1 MKKVLKRILV
11 LIVALALLSSCF
23 VACDN
28 NNNDGSKP
36 SENPS
41 TPNEKPTDKVV
52 YTLHL
57 SADKTNVGRG
67 DKVIL
72 SAVLKAEGQEDIPSE
87 DTEFIIVSGADYAGI
102 IGNTLTVRSTAPDGA
117 KIEVQAKEGASTSN
131 TITITVSVPLN
142 SITISAETTK
152 PVAGQSVTITK
163 VLDPS
168 DATQPISW
176 TITEG
181 SDIATMDGDKLVV
194 SENASVG
201 DVIKL
206 KATFEDVESNE
217 LVLTVKSATDEI
229 KATKV
234 TISAEKYNLFEN
246 TSVILSAVT
255 EPAVI
260 TDDVAFYIVEG
271 EDYAEIIGNVLKIK
285 AGTPVGTTIKV
296 EASAGTTVSVNEL
309 TFKVIQEPK
318 PAQSITIDA
327 LNLTPLAGQTVTI
340 DYRINPSDTT
350 DVMSWVIIEGGDYA
364 EMSGN
369 ILVVKD
375 TAPDNA
381 VIKVKATVGNVESDV
396 LTFTVKPKQVEDVE
410 IKAENIIISANKNT
424 VVRGDEIVIDVN
436 VLPENHTDEV
446 RLIITQGAD
455 HATLVGKT
463 LVISDEAPDG
473 TVIKV
478 KAIGDEAGS
487 NELTFTVKVE
497 VVTKPAQSV
506 TISTDNLNPIAG
518 SRVEINCV
526 VDPRDTTDT
535 VRFVILEGGEIAQ
548 MVGNILVI
556 SDTAEKDAVIKVQAI
571 AGDVESEVLEFT
583 VKPLHEEILIESI
596 EISAEGGVEQV
607 LAGNTVNINVEK
619 TPVDATQQISWVL
632 LEGSARY
639 AKMDGNKLV
648 INSGVR
654 AGTVIK
660 IKARATNGDTRIDSN
675 VLTFTVAPS
684 EEEILANTF
693 YIDLSETVITLDKK
707 GTGAIP
713 TLIAEVYN
721 GLYDKVEGKEIIFT
735 IIDGAQYLDI
745 DSIGSNCTFLSL
757 KGHGTVVVEARI
769 KGTDVVETATVK
781 VIVPPDSITIPEVFS
796 ERNDIEYSFSLL
808 DHEISGASSNV
819 VKEAGAS
826 KLPFAFSAVGSELSC
841 KDVAISFTHES
852 GKVGDEVA
860 VYENGCIIF
869 KMTGKVVATVSSV
882 SGSANE
888 ASISY
893 TFNINDGYNVNTFE
907 EAWLVIR
914 NSAYNGQQINF
925 VVLEKPVGKDC
936 TVAGCYCG
944 GKHYNYGYDLVP
956 LVALRDHKDQ
966 NIDEIILGPDEVP
979 AVGSNRIQAV
989 NKSLYVNGNNH
1000 KIDASQMRLFTEAE
1014 YQDYR
1019 ERYGRTDA
1027 YMPNLSSLFSA
1038 EPWNTDGDVG
1048 AGTNNNKTY
1057 SVNLY
1062 NFEVKGNMPVDYDVN
1077 LFRNKG
1083 SDSANIGGFTHGVNI
1098 GTRLY
1103 QCHYYIDADNITSSG
1118 FYSGLSFLGIV
1129 GNGTVSNVHTYNCYS
1144 TGIFCRS
1151 SIMTLENL
1159 KFGRCGATGIELAP
1173 EECNEAGLN
1182 DNENQHVTIKG
1193 TIDAYANVNNGNT
1206 NYFKDY
1212 DIQGATIP
1220 QIIDGNVA
1228 IIVSTWE
1235 GLTGKKEYGEIAVSH
1250 IKNEKGEFIFV
1261 GLLFNDL
1268 TPPMFPA
1275 NTSKLTY
1282 DEGGIIDVYDLPKDG
1297 SLDHEHQFI
1306 SMPVYVTIPG
1316 LGTIQAGTA
1325 IFYNH
1330 NYYSV

>member
-1 MKKVLKRILV
+1 MKTVLKRILV

-28 NNNDGSKP
+28 NKDNNNDSKP

-41 TPNEKPTDKVV
+41 TPNEQPTDKVV

-72 SAVLKAEGQEDIPSE
+72 SAVLKAEGEEDIPSE

-102 IGNTLTVRSTAPDGA
+102 IGNVLTIRSNAPDGA
-117 KIEVQAKEGASTSN
+117 TIEVQAKEGASTSN
-131 TITITVSVPLN
+131 TVTITVSVPLN

-163 VLDPS
+163 VLDPT

-206 KATFEDVESNE
+206 KATFENVESNE

-255 EPAVI
+255 EPAII
-260 TDDVAFYIVEG
+260 TDDVVFYIVEG
-271 EDYAEIIGNVLKIK
+271 EDYAEIIGNVLKVK
-285 AGTPVGTTIKV
+285 ANAPVGTTIKV
-296 EASAGTTVSVNEL
+296 EASAGDTISINEL
-309 TFKVIQEPK
+309 SFKVIQEPK

-327 LNLTPLAGQTVTI
+327 LNRTPLAGQTVTI
-340 DYRINPSDTT
+340 DYKINPSDTT
-350 DVMSWVIIEGGDYA
+350 DVMSWVIVEGGDYA

-381 VIKVKATVGNVESDV
+381 VIKVKATAGEVESEV
-396 LTFTVKPKQVEDVE
+396 LEFTVKPKHVDVE
-410 IKAENIIISANKNT
+410 IKAENIVISADKNT
-424 VVRGDEIVIDVN
+424 VLRGDEIAIEVN

-446 RLIITQGAD
+446 RLVITQGAD

-463 LVISDEAPDG
+463 LVVDNEAPDG

-526 VDPRDTTDT
+526 VDPADTTDI
-535 VRFVILEGGEIAQ
+535 VSWAIVEGGDYAS
-548 MVGNILVI
+548 MSGHFLVI
-556 SDTAEKDAVIKVQAI
+556 NSDAPDNAVIKVQAT
-571 AGDVESEVLEFT
+571 AGDVTSEVLEFT
-583 VKPLHEEILIESI
+583 VKPVHEEILIESI
-596 EISAEGGVEQV
+596 QISAEGGVENL
-607 LAGNTVNINVEK
+607 LAGASLNIITNI
-619 TPVDATQQISWVL
+619 TPSDATQQISWVL
-632 LEGSARY
+632 LEGSAKY
-639 AKMDGNKLV
+639 AKMVGNTLV
-648 INSGVR
+648 VNEGVR

-660 IKARATNGDTRIDSN
+660 IKARATNGDTRVDSN
-675 VLTFTVAPS
+675 VLTFTILPS
-684 EEEILANTF
+684 QDEILSNTF
-693 YIDLSETVITLDKK
+693 YIELPETITLDKK
-707 GTGAIP
+707 GTSAIP
-713 TLIAEVYN
+713 VLFAEVYN
-721 GLYDKVEGKEIIFT
+721 GHYETVEGKEIEFR
-735 IIDGAQYLDI
+735 IIEGAQYLDI
-745 DSIGSNCTFLSL
+745 DSNNSSCTFLSM
-757 KGHGTVVVEARI
+757 KGHGTVVIEARI

-781 VIVPPDSITIPEVFS
+781 VIVPPDSITIPEVFA
-796 ERNDIEYSFSLL
+796 ERTDIEYSFSLL
-808 DHEISGASSNV
+808 DHEISGATSNI

-882 SGSANE
+882 SGSENE

-914 NSAYNGQQINF
+914 NASYTGQQINF

-956 LVALRDHKDQ
+956 LVALKDHKDQ
-966 NIDEIILGPDEVP
+966 HIDLIIRGPRDEVP
-979 AVGSNRIQAV
+979 AMHSNRIQAV
-989 NKSLYVNGNNH
+989 NKGLYVNGNNH

-1019 ERYGRTDA
+1019 ERYGITDG

-1038 EPWNTDGDVG
+1038 EPWNTGGDVDE
-1048 AGTNNNKTY
+1048 GTNNNKTY

-1083 SDSANIGGFTHGVNI
+1083 SNSTNVGGFTHGVNI
-1098 GTRLY
+1098 GTREY
-1103 QCHYYIDADNITSSG
+1103 QCHYYIDADSLTSSG

-1129 GNGTVSNVHTYNCYS
+1129 GNGTVSNVHAYNCYS

-1182 DNENQHVTIKG
+1182 DNEVQHVTIKG

-1212 DIQGATIP
+1212 NIQGATIP
-1220 QIIDGNVA
+1220 QIIEGNVA
-1228 IIVSTWE
+1228 AIVSTWE
-1235 GLTGKKEYGEIAVSH
+1235 QLTGNKEYGEIAVSH

-1261 GLLFNDL
+1261 GLTFNDL
-1268 TPPMFPA
+1268 TTLAP
-1275 NTSKLTY
+1275 NSSKLTY
-1282 DEGGIIDVYDLPKDG
+1282 DEGGIIDVADLPKDG

-1306 SMPVYVTIPG
+1306 RMPVMVTIPG

-1330 NYYSV
+1330 NYYVD

>member
-23 VACDN
+23 VACNN

-181 SDIATMDGDKLVV
+181 SDIATMNGDKLVV

-260 TDDVAFYIVEG
+260 TDDVVFYIVEG

-463 LVISDEAPDG
+463 LVISDDAPDG

-487 NELTFTVKVE
+487 NELAFTVKVE

-526 VDPRDTTDT
+526 VDPADTTDT

-548 MVGNILVI
+548 MVGNVLVI

-639 AKMDGNKLV
+639 ARMDGNKLV

-860 VYENGCIIF
+860 VYENGAITF
-869 KMTGKVVATVSSV
+869 KMTGKVVVTVSSV
-882 SGSANE
+882 SGSENE
-888 ASISY
+888 ASVSY

-907 EAWLVIR
+907 ELWLVVQ
-914 NSAYNGQQINF
+914 NKVYQGQQINF
-925 VVLEKPVGKDC
+925 VVLEKPVGQKC
-936 TVAGCYCG
+936 TVKDCYCG
-944 GKHYNYGYDLVP
+944 GKHYNYGYDIVP
-956 LVALRDHKDQ
+956 LVALKDHKDQ
-966 NIDEIILGPDEVP
+966 TVHNILKGPDEVP
-979 AVGSNRIQAV
+979 AMHSNRIQAV
-989 NKSLYVNGNNH
+989 NKSLYINGNDH
-1000 KIDASQMRLFTEAE
+1000 KIDVSQMRIFTEAE
-1014 YQDYR
+1014 YDDYCNDTGTTNQLP
-1019 ERYGRTDA
+1019 YVAGLLT
-1027 YMPNLSSLFSA
+1027 A
-1038 EPWNTDGDVG
+1038 EPWNDGGDVG

-1057 SVNLY
+1057 YVNLY
-1062 NFEVKGNMPVDYDVN
+1062 NLETKGNVSVDYDVTK
-1077 LFRNKG
+1077 FRSSG
-1083 SDSANIGGFTHGVNI
+1083 SDDTVIGGYTHGINI
-1098 GTRLY
+1098 GTREY
-1103 QCHYYIDADNITSSG
+1103 QCHYYIDADGLTSSG
-1118 FYSGLSFLGIV
+1118 FYSGVSFLGIV
-1129 GNGTVSNVHTYNCYS
+1129 GNGTVSNVHAYNCYS

-1173 EECNEAGLN
+1173 EECDQAGLN

-1193 TIDAYANVNNGNT
+1193 TIDAYANVNDGNT

-1212 DIQGATIP
+1212 SIQGATIP
-1220 QIIDGNVA
+1220 QIIEGNAAA
-1228 IIVSTWE
+1228 IVQTWE
-1235 GLTGKKEYGEIAVSH
+1235 QLTGKTEYGEIAVSH
-1250 IKNEKGEFIFV
+1250 IKNQKGEFIFV
-1261 GLLFNDL
+1261 GLLFNNMSTL
-1268 TPPMFPA
+1268 AP
-1275 NTSKLTY
+1275 NTSILTY
-1282 DEGGIIDVYDLPKDG
+1282 DEGGIISVYDLPKDG
-1297 SLDHEHQFI
+1297 SIDHEHQFI
-1306 SMPVYVTIPG
+1306 SMPVMVTLPG

>member
-1 MKKVLKRILV
+1 MKTVLKRILI

-28 NNNDGSKP
+28 NKT
-36 SENPS
+36 S
-41 TPNEKPTDKVV
+41 TPTEDSSTPKEEPTDKVV
-52 YTLHL
+52 YTLNL
-57 SADKTNVGRG
+57 SADKTGVGRG
-67 DKVIL
+67 DKVTFTV
-72 SAVLKAEGQEDIPSE
+72 AFKAEGQEDVPSE
-87 DTEFIIVSGADYAGI
+87 DAEIIIVSGADYATI
-102 IGNTLTVRSTAPDGA
+102 VGNVLTVRNTAPDGA
-117 KIEVQAKEGASTSN
+117 TIEVQAKEGASTSN
-131 TITITVSVPLN
+131 TVTINVSVPLK

-181 SDIATMDGDKLVV
+181 SDIATMNGDKLVV
-194 SENASVG
+194 SESASVG

-217 LVLTVKSATDEI
+217 IVLTVKSATDEI

-234 TISAEKYNLFEN
+234 TISADNYNLFAGN
-246 TSVILSAVT
+246 SIILNAVT

-260 TDDVAFYIVEG
+260 TDDVIFYIVEG

-285 AGTPVGTTIKV
+285 SNAPVGATIKV
-296 EASAGTTVSVNEL
+296 EASAGTTISINEL

-318 PAQSITIDA
+318 PAQTITIDA
-327 LNLTPLAGQTVTI
+327 LNRTPAAGQSVTI
-340 DYRINPSDTT
+340 NFIINPTDTT
-350 DVMSWVIIEGGDYA
+350 DTIIWDIVEGKDYA

-369 ILVVKD
+369 ILAVSD
-375 TAPDNA
+375 NAPDNA
-381 VIKVKATVGNVESDV
+381 VIKVKATAGKAESEV
-396 LTFTVKPKQVEDVE
+396 LTFTVKPKNVE
-410 IKAENIIISANKNT
+410 IKVESITISANKLQLLPGE
-424 VVRGDEIVIDVN
+424 RIDIDVD
-436 VLPENHTDEV
+436 VKPENYTDEV
-446 RLIITQGAD
+446 RLIITQGND
-455 HATLVGKT
+455 CATLVGKT
-463 LVISDEAPDG
+463 LVIDDKAPAG

-478 KAIGDEAGS
+478 KALTDEIGSDEL
-487 NELTFTVKVE
+487 EFTVKAE
-497 VVTKPAQSV
+497 IVTKPAQSI

-518 SRVEINCV
+518 HRVTINYT
-526 VDPRDTTDT
+526 VDPTDTTDT
-535 VRFVILEGGEIAQ
+535 ISWAILEGGDIAY
-548 MVGNILVI
+548 MSGNVLVI
-556 SDTAEKDAVIKVQAI
+556 SDKAEKDAVIKVQAT
-571 AGDVESEVLEFT
+571 AGSATSEVLTFT
-583 VKPLHEEILIESI
+583 VKPVHEEILIDSI
-596 EISAEGGVEQV
+596 TISAEGGVENL
-607 LAGNTVNINVEK
+607 LAGDSVNIIPDIN
-619 TPVDATQQISWVL
+619 PSNATQQISWVL

-639 AKMDGNKLV
+639 AKMVGNTLV
-648 INSGVR
+648 INDGVR

-660 IKARATNGDTRIDSN
+660 IKARATNGDTRVDSN
-675 VLTFTVAPS
+675 VLTFTVLPS
-684 EEEILANTF
+684 QDEILANTF
-693 YIDLSETVITLDKK
+693 YIELPESIELDKK
-707 GTGAIP
+707 GTDAIP
-713 TLIAEVYN
+713 VLFAEVYN
-721 GLYDKVEGKEIIFT
+721 GHYESVAGKEIEFR
-735 IIDGAQYLDI
+735 IIEGAQYLDI
-745 DSIGSNCTFLSL
+745 DSNGSSCTFLSM
-757 KGHGTVVVEARI
+757 KGHGTVVIEARI
-769 KGTDVVETATVK
+769 KGTDVVETTTVK

-796 ERNDIEYSFSLL
+796 QRTDIEYSFSLL
-808 DHEISGASSNV
+808 DHNIAGQITPNGA
-819 VKEAGAS
+819 A

-860 VYENGCIIF
+860 VYEDGCIIF

-882 SGSANE
+882 SGSENE

-914 NSAYNGQQINF
+914 NDAYTGQQLNF

-936 TVAGCYCG
+936 TVEGCYCG

-956 LVALRDHKDQ
+956 LVALKDHKDQ
-966 NIDEIILGPDEVP
+966 TIDLIIRGPRDEVP
-979 AVGSNRIQAV
+979 GMYSNRIQAV

-1019 ERYGRTDA
+1019 ERYGNTDG

-1038 EPWNTDGDVG
+1038 EPWNTGGDVG

-1062 NFEVKGNMPVDYDVN
+1062 NVEVKGNMSVDYDVS

-1083 SDSANIGGFTHGVNI
+1083 SVATNIGGYTHGINI
-1098 GTRLY
+1098 GTREY
-1103 QCHYYIDADNITSSG
+1103 QCHYYIDADGITSSG

-1151 SIMTLENL
+1151 SIITLENL

-1182 DNENQHVTIKG
+1182 DNEIQHVTIKG

-1220 QIIDGNVA
+1220 QIIEGNAAA
-1228 IIVSTWE
+1228 IVQQYKD
-1235 GLTGKKEYGEIAVSH
+1235 LTGSEEYGEIAVSH

-1261 GLLFNDL
+1261 GLIFNDFA
-1268 TPPMFPA
+1268 TFAP
-1275 NTSKLTY
+1275 NSSKLTY
-1282 DEGGIIDVYDLPKDG
+1282 DEGGIVSVYDLPKDG
-1297 SLDHEHQFI
+1297 TVDYTHQFI
-1306 SMPVYVTIPG
+1306 SMPVMVTIPG
-1316 LGTIQAGTA
+1316 LGTIPAGTA

-1330 NYYSV
+1330 NYYVQ